1 MSIFISPTRCYILLK
16 VSLVSLELLIGD
28 FKTRTG
34 VDGWEENFFL
44 TADFASFPRVDEA
57 CFNCFDAARL

>member
-1 MSIFISPTRCYILLK
+1 M
-16 VSLVSLELLIGD
+16 SLVSLELLIGD

-34 VDGWEENFFL
+34 VDGREENFFFL
-44 TADFASFPRVDEA
+44 TAGFASFPRVDEA

>member
-1 MSIFISPTRCYILLK
+1 M
-16 VSLVSLELLIGD
+16 SLVSLELLIGD

-34 VDGWEENFFL
+34 VDERDENFFL
-44 TADFASFPRVDEA
+44 TGGFASFPRVDEA